1 MEWYVV
7 NTFSGYE
14 NTVKKNLEER
24 IEKGGLHEQF
34 GEILIPSEKVAER
47 RGKSTVQKTNK
58 FFPGYIFIE
67 MELTKASWHL
77 VQTTPK
83 VTGFLGGQNPRK
95 VPTPEMNRVRGQE
108 PIPSEQPVPEKV
120 VPNITYTVGQQ
131 VVIAVGWIVTGLH
144 GYLHVAFFTSHAT
157 HYTTS
162 WLCDPRFL
170 IGLPIY
176 AVSLS
181 LNIHSD
187 AIVRGLRRRDE
198 VALGE
203 RVYRIPRGGLYRW
216 VSSPSYLTELTGW
229 AGLALCTWSLAGV
242 FIFAVSAANLVPRAL
257 STHRWYRERF
267 PDYPRE
273 RRALIPFVL

>member
-24 IEKGGLHEQF
+24 IEKGALHEQF

-95 VPTPEMNRVRGQE
+95 VPVPEMNRVRGQE
-108 PIPSEQPVPEKV
+108 PITHEQPVAEKV
-120 VPNITYTVGQQ
+120 VPNITYSVGQQ
-131 VVIAVGWIVTGLH
+131 VRVRSGAFANFTGE
-144 GYLHVAFFTSHAT
+144 VEEINTDKQKI
-157 HYTTS
+157 
-162 WLCDPRFL
+162 WLS
-170 IGLPIY
+170 
-176 AVSLS
+176 VSLFGRPTR
-181 LNIHSD
+181 
-187 AIVRGLRRRDE
+187 VE
-198 VALGE
+198 VDFSEVEPVA
-203 RVYRIPRGGLYRW
+203 
-216 VSSPSYLTELTGW
+216 
-229 AGLALCTWSLAGV
+229 
-242 FIFAVSAANLVPRAL
+242 
-257 STHRWYRERF
+257 
-267 PDYPRE
+267 
-273 RRALIPFVL
+273 